1 MRLIRGLLFTPVIIL
16 ISPVLIVLGIIILA
30 AETKSGPLRLLFADE
45 VRAYGLGNG
54 FGRFMQKIF
63 VPAYKHH
70 VQSFVLGA
78 AGILVVTVG
87 LRGLGVLPVLIV
99 YLALALEFTLL
110 VLWAITV
117 YFTEEEEIT
126 ENGKTFVHM
135 APPAA
140 STGND
145 KLVASLNTLS
155 SQMAL
160 LEQRLRMTEARFEQL
175 GALNSSLQ
183 DLASRMNTLVGDQF
197 NLAVKREF
205 EQMLAELANRASA
218 TSHPAE

>member
-1 MRLIRGLLFTPVIIL
+1 MRFIRALFFAPVVIL
-16 ISPVLIVLGIIILA
+16 ISPVLVILGVIILA
-30 AETKSGPLRLLFADE
+30 AETKSGPLRQLFADE
-45 VRAYGLGNG
+45 VGAYGIGTG
-54 FGRFMQKIF
+54 FGRFMQKVF

-87 LRGLGVLPVLIV
+87 LRGLGILPVVLV
-99 YLALALEFTLL
+99 YLALGLEFTLL

-126 ENGKTFVHM
+126 ENGKALVHM
-135 APPAA
+135 TPAA
-140 STGND
+140 STNND
-145 KLVASLNTLS
+145 KLIASLKELS
-155 SQMAL
+155 GQMAL
-160 LEQRLRMTEARFEQL
+160 LENRLRMTETRFDQL

-183 DLASRMNTLVGDQF
+183 DLATRMNTLVGDQF

-205 EQMLAELANRASA
+205 EQILTELGRRASGNNN
-218 TSHPAE
+218 PAQ

>member
-1 MRLIRGLLFTPVIIL
+1 MRFIRGLLFTPVIIL
-16 ISPVLIVLGIIILA
+16 ISPVLVVLGVIILA
-30 AETKSGPLRLLFADE
+30 AETKSGPLRLLYADE
-45 VRAYGLGNG
+45 VKAYGFGRG
-54 FGRFMQKIF
+54 FGRFMQRIF

-78 AGILVVTVG
+78 AGVLVVTVG

-126 ENGKTFVHM
+126 ENGKTLAHK
-135 APPAA
+135 APAVDPNKD
-140 STGND
+140 T
-145 KLVASLNTLS
+145 LVVSLKELS
-155 SQMAL
+155 GQIAL
-160 LEQRLRMTEARFEQL
+160 LEQRLRMTESRFEQI
-175 GALNSSLQ
+175 GALNTSLQ
-183 DLASRMNTLVGDQF
+183 DLALRMNTLVGDQF

-205 EQMLAELANRASA
+205 EQILAELAKRASGNNQ
-218 TSHPAE
+218 PAQ

>member
-1 MRLIRGLLFTPVIIL
+1 MRFVRGLLFTPVIIL
-16 ISPVLIVLGIIILA
+16 ISPVLLVLGVIILA
-30 AETKSGPLRLLFADE
+30 AETKSGPLRSLFADE
-45 VRAYGLGNG
+45 VRTYGFGIG

-78 AGILVVTVG
+78 AGVLVVTVG
-87 LRGLGVLPVLIV
+87 LRGLGVLPVVIV

-117 YFTEEEEIT
+117 YYTEEEEIT
-126 ENGKTFVHM
+126 ENGKTLVHM
-135 APPAA
+135 APPPAN
-140 STGND
+140 TGND
-145 KLVASLNTLS
+145 KLVASLNALS

-160 LEQRLRMTEARFEQL
+160 LEQRLRMTEARFDQL

-183 DLASRMNTLVGDQF
+183 DLTVRMNTLVGDQF

-205 EQMLAELANRASA
+205 EQILTELAKRASENNHRA
-218 TSHPAE
+218 Q